1 MFPAQL
7 RDPNIMNCRRVALS
21 LVVIGLGLSG
31 CTAQSA
37 HTSPSTA
44 PSAGRAGTSS
54 TSSSGVPPTST
65 PSPSTA
71 RASFDLGYPPL
82 FPFGTLG
89 EAQSWQLAHRVG
101 GQQPWHLDAGATALA
116 FASGWLGF
124 RELDTVTSTT
134 YDRTGAHIGVGYT
147 LPTTGHLATAAVL
160 HLVRFG
166 AELDSPWEVVG
177 SEDDLASFS
186 LEQPSYGS
194 TVSSPMTVAG
204 HISGVDENI
213 KITVRQLASET
224 AVGQTCCLPAGP
236 VNPPDPWSTSVTF
249 TGSGVLT
256 IIASTGGHLHQVE
269 RFAIQGV
276 HT

>member
-1 MFPAQL
+1 MFSAQL
-7 RDPNIMNCRRVALS
+7 RDPNIMNCRRAALS

-31 CTAQSA
+31 CTAHSA
-37 HTSPSTA
+37 HTSASTA
-44 PSAGRAGTSS
+44 PSASRAGTSS

-124 RELDTVTSTT
+124 QELDTVTSTAS
-134 YDRTGAHIGVGYT
+134 DRTGAHIGVGYT

-177 SEDDLASFS
+177 SEDDLTSFS

>member
-1 MFPAQL
+1 MFAAQL

-37 HTSPSTA
+37 HTSPSITI
-44 PSAGRAGTSS
+44 GRPCGHIVDIIV
-54 TSSSGVPPTST
+54 GVPPTST

-82 FPFGTLG
+82 LPQFSTLG

-101 GQQPWHLDAGATALA
+101 GQQPWHIDAGATALA

-134 YDRTGAHIGVGYT
+134 YDRTGAHISIGYK

-160 HLVRFG
+160 HLVRFSP
-166 AELDSPWEVVG
+166 LDSPWEVVG

-204 HISGVDENI
+204 HISGVTENI
-213 KITVRQLASET
+213 KITVRQLASESP
-224 AVGQTCCLPAGP
+224 VGQTCCLPAGP